1 VKALNDFQGISVANY
16 PRPDFRRD
24 KWLDLQGQWEFEF
37 DDENL
42 GEQQRW
48 YNTHSFARNINVP
61 YVFQSELSGINI
73 RERHDIV
80 WYKRTFTCDED
91 FKGKRVL
98 INFGAVDFYSKLW
111 INGNYVGS
119 NVGGYTPFGFDISQ
133 YVDLSKENTLIIRVE
148 DGSQAKEQPRGKQ
161 GWLEDNFGCWYTNFT
176 GIWQPVWLTAVG
188 KTYIENFKITPD
200 IDNHKINVKVL
211 VNEAKDDEKLKIS
224 IKYKDEEITETLLA
238 IKMTQLEIDINV
250 FSKVFENGIKC
261 WNVKEPNLYDITF
274 TVIKNEV
281 EVDKVN
287 SYFGMRKISSR
298 GGKVLL
304 NNFPVYQ
311 KLILDQGYFPEGF
324 ITPKDEQAL
333 IKDIKLIKEMGFN
346 GVRKHEKIE
355 DPRFLYWCDK
365 LGLLVWEEMPSPY
378 VFNEKAVRNVVDEW
392 QKVIERDYNH
402 PCIIT
407 WVLYNESWGVYDV
420 CRNKQQQNYL
430 KALYSLTKALDSTR
444 PVIDNDGWEHTE
456 TDIVTIHDYEGDG
469 SKLKKIYSDKDK
481 VLDGTNSTLFSRFVH
496 SEGHFY
502 KGQPVILSEYGG
514 IAFDSSNGWGY
525 NQKAKN
531 DDEFIDRYKSLTK
544 SIKETDYICGYCYTQ
559 LTDVE
564 QEQNGLLTID
574 RKPKIAPSII
584 KEINDL

>member
-1 VKALNDFQGISVANY
+1 MDEFQGMSKTNY
-16 PRPDFRRD
+16 PRPDFFRD

-48 YNTHSFARNINVP
+48 YDEHAFNRNINVP
-61 YVFQSELSGINI
+61 YVYQSELSGINI
-73 RERHDIV
+73 REKHDIV
-80 WYKRTFTCDED
+80 WYKRTFTCGEE
-91 FKGKRVL
+91 FKDKRVI

-111 INGNYVGS
+111 INGIYVGS
-119 NVGGYTPFGFDISQ
+119 HFGGYTPFAFDITH
-133 YVDLSKENTLIIRVE
+133 YVDVNKENTVVLKVE

-161 GWLEDNFGCWYTNFT
+161 GWLKDNFGCWYTNFT

-188 KTYIENFKITPD
+188 KTYIENFKITSD
-200 IDNHKINVKVL
+200 IDSQKINVKVIL
-211 VNEAKDDEKLKIS
+211 NEAREDESLKIS
-224 IKYKDEEITETLLA
+224 IKYKDIEINEVLLP
-238 IKMTQLEIDINV
+238 IKTTQLEVDINL
-250 FSKVFENGIKC
+250 FSEVFENGIMC
-261 WNVKEPNLYDITF
+261 WNVNEPNLYDIFF
-274 TVIKNEV
+274 TVINDGV
-281 EVDKVN
+281 EVDKVC
-287 SYFGMRKISSR
+287 SYFGMRKISIR
-298 GGKVLL
+298 GDKVLL

-311 KLILDQGYFPEGF
+311 KLILDQGYFPGGF
-324 ITPKDEQAL
+324 ITAKDEQAL
-333 IKDIKLIKEMGFN
+333 IEDIQLIKKMGFN

-378 VFNEKAVRNVVDEW
+378 VFNDKAVRNVVDEW
-392 QKVIERDYNH
+392 QKVVERDYNH

-420 CRNKQQQNYL
+420 CRNKEQQNYL

-456 TDIVTIHDYEGDG
+456 TDIVTVHDYIG
-469 SKLKKIYSDKDK
+469 SGSELNKIYSDKEK
-481 VLDGTNSTLFSRFVH
+481 VISGMNSTLFPRFVY
-496 SEGHFY
+496 SEGNSY

-525 NQKAKN
+525 NQKAKSA
-531 DDEFIDRYKSLTK
+531 DEFIDRYKSLTK
-544 SIKETDYICGYCYTQ
+544 AIKEIDYICGYCYTQ

-574 RKPKIAPSII
+574 RIPKIELSTI

>member
-1 VKALNDFQGISVANY
+1 MDEFQGLSKTNY
-16 PRPDFRRD
+16 PRPDFLRD

-37 DDENL
+37 DNENL

-48 YNTHSFARNINVP
+48 YDEHAFNRSINVP
-61 YVFQSELSGINI
+61 YVYQSELSGINI
-73 RERHDIV
+73 REKHDIV
-80 WYKRTFTCDED
+80 WYKRTFTCGEE
-91 FKGKRVL
+91 FKNKRVI

-111 INGNYVGS
+111 INGIYVGS
-119 NVGGYTPFGFDISQ
+119 HFGGYTPFTFDITN
-133 YVDLSKENTLIIRVE
+133 YVDINKENTVVLKVE

-161 GWLEDNFGCWYTNFT
+161 GWLKDNFGCWYANFT

-200 IDNHKINVKVL
+200 IDSQKINVKVI
-211 VNEAKDDEKLKIS
+211 VNEVRVEESVKIC
-224 IKYKDEEITETLLA
+224 IKYKGIEINEVLLP
-238 IKMTQLEIDINV
+238 IKMTQLEVDINI
-250 FSKVFENGIKC
+250 FSEVFENGIMC
-261 WNVKEPNLYDITF
+261 WNVNEPNLYDISF
-274 TVIKNEV
+274 AVFNDGV
-281 EVDKVN
+281 EVDKVC
-287 SYFGMRKISSR
+287 SYFGMRKVSIR
-298 GGKVLL
+298 GDKVLL
-304 NNFPVYQ
+304 NNIPVYQ
-311 KLILDQGYFPEGF
+311 KLILDQGYFPGGF
-324 ITPKDEQAL
+324 ISAKDEQAF
-333 IKDIKLIKEMGFN
+333 INDIQLVKKMGFN

-392 QKVIERDYNH
+392 QKIIERDYNH

-420 CRNKQQQNYL
+420 CRNKEQQNFL
-430 KALYSLTKALDSTR
+430 KALYSLTKALDNTR

-456 TDIVTIHDYEGDG
+456 TDIVTVHDYIG
-469 SKLKKIYSDKDK
+469 SGTELKKIYSDKEK
-481 VLDGTNSTLFSRFVH
+481 VISGMNSTLFPRFVY
-496 SEGHFY
+496 SDDNSY
-502 KGQPVILSEYGG
+502 RGQPVILSEYGG
-514 IAFDSSNGWGY
+514 IAFDSSIGWGY

-531 DDEFIDRYKSLTK
+531 ADEFIDRYKSLTK
-544 SIKETDYICGYCYTQ
+544 AIKEIDYICGYCYTQ

-574 RKPKIAPSII
+574 RIPKIELSTI